1 VSDARDLTDVLE
13 RLLKLRDRTILD
25 TRGSAPAEA
34 AVALGRLG
42 AIDQAISLV
51 ERIRDAS

>member
-1 VSDARDLTDVLE
+1 MLE